1 MEPRCVEDA
10 LQLLTSE
17 YLNTPEF
24 SLTPGEVAQL
34 LNIDPLTA
42 TVLLQGL
49 EDLQFLEHTS
59 DGRFTS
65 TVDHD

>member
-17 YLNTPEF
+17 HLNTPEL

-49 EDLQFLEHTS
+49 EDLQFLEQTS

>member
-17 YLNTPEF
+17 YLNRPGL
-24 SLTPGEVAQL
+24 SPTPGEVAQL

-42 TVLLQGL
+42 RVLLQGL
-49 EDLQFLEHTS
+49 ESQFVEPTS

>member
-17 YLNTPEF
+17 YLNTPEP

-34 LNIDPLTA
+34 LDIDPLTA

-49 EDLQFLEHTS
+49 EDLQFLEQTS
-59 DGRFTS
+59 DGRFIS

>member
-17 YLNTPEF
+17 YLNRPGL
-24 SLTPGEVAQL
+24 SPTPGEVAQL

-42 TVLLQGL
+42 TVLLRGF
-49 EDLQFLEHTS
+49 EDLQVLEHTP